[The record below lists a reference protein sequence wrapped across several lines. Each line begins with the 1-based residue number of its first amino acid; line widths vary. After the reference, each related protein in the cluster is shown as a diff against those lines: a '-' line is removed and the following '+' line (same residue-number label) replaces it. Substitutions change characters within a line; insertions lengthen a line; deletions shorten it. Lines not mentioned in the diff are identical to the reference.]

1 MVCSDNRM
9 KALGINANNNHNGI
23 NNIPQQL
30 AKAMDVISVK
40 GSIMDICL
48 AVESRF
54 VCKQF

>member
-1 MVCSDNRM
+1 MVCSDSRM
-9 KALGINANNNHNGI
+9 KALGITANNNHIGI

-48 AVESRF
+48 GAIHKMRWL
-54 VCKQF
+54 